1 MRPPCFADRAA
12 PDLGAFRSDFIWLH
26 FGLKAANLCP
36 LINAG
41 HLGPRRLV
49 EAVFRPDEHQR
60 VTVKTEHVGGVVA
73 DLARPGAQP
82 DAAGRLHFVTDP
94 RSLVSERRSP
104 AENPDATRVSAERGQ
119 PIPSPVL
126 LLETMVGYVVAS
138 MSETGQRLADEL
150 DGIEDYVIDGRV
162 HDERRRL
169 GPIRRAAVRLHRQL
183 LGLSPVFH
191 RLEEDDAA
199 QHLHGP
205 AVAAAGRLAQRL
217 DALDRDVNALG
228 ERARLLQDEIAAQ
241 VSEVSNRQ
249 LYVLSILSALFL
261 PPTFLTGLFGMNVKG
276 LPFSDDPHGFG
287 VIVGLSLASA
297 AATYGIIRV
306 LGIRPP
312 RG

>member
-1 MRPPCFADRAA
+1 MFFDEKGCGRLVSPTEPL

-138 MSETGQRLADEL
+138 MSETGQRLRMNSTASRIASST
-150 DGIEDYVIDGRV
+150 G
-162 HDERRRL
+162 
-169 GPIRRAAVRLHRQL
+169 ACTT
-183 LGLSPVFH
+183 S
-191 RLEEDDAA
+191 
-199 QHLHGP
+199 
-205 AVAAAGRLAQRL
+205 VAASDRSAGLRCGSTGSCSACRRCSIGWRRMMRSSTCT
-217 DALDRDVNALG
+217 DRQW
-228 ERARLLQDEIAAQ
+228 LL
-241 VSEVSNRQ
+241 R
-249 LYVLSILSALFL
+249 
-261 PPTFLTGLFGMNVKG
+261 
-276 LPFSDDPHGFG
+276 
-287 VIVGLSLASA
+287 
-297 AATYGIIRV
+297 RV
-306 LGIRPP
+306 LPSASMLSTAT
-312 RG
+312 